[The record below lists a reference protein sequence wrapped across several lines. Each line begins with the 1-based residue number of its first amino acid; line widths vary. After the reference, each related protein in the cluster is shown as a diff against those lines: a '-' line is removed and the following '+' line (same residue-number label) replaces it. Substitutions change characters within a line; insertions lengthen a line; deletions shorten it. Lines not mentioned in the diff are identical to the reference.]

1 MWSEFVRSGKE
12 SEKKEWGPFG
22 NVDMTW
28 RIRGVL
34 VDGHMELQ
42 IFVQSAS

>member
-1 MWSEFVRSGKE
+1 MRSGKE
-12 SEKKEWGPFG
+12 SEKKERGPFG

-34 VDGHMELQ
+34 VDGHVELQ
-42 IFVQSAS
+42 MFVQSGS